1 MEGWTKVMAKDKKE
15 NTNSNY
21 IPDVPVDEQVEFSD
35 ELADAEDREA
45 MARAKAASQRVNT
58 DNI

>member
-1 MEGWTKVMAKDKKE
+1 MAKDKKE

-21 IPDVPVDEQVEFSD
+21 IPDVPVDDQVEFSD

>member
-1 MEGWTKVMAKDKKE
+1 MAKDKKE
-15 NTNSNY
+15 NTNPNY